1 MQCKHYFHW
10 KRSKI
15 SKQQPLLCVHWFV
28 SYRETPFFFCLGWD
42 ILRRSQKNLL
52 PLCDVSMSDQ
62 ATSYRLAE
70 NPHCIRYSWS
80 SVETGILCSSQK
92 ATIYFQRFASA
103 GLSGCQLPSNRVW
116 ETLGSRKKKTRE
128 THLGEES
135 IEREVYTEQTVRI
148 MSPVQ
153 INSVSRPSS
162 CNPESQRGALYGA
175 CVWGI

>member
-116 ETLGSRKKKTRE
+116 ETLGSRKEKNKR
-128 THLGEES
+128 
-135 IEREVYTEQTVRI
+135 
-148 MSPVQ
+148 
-153 INSVSRPSS
+153 NSSRRRKHRAWSVHRTNS
-162 CNPESQRGALYGA
+162 EDNVA
-175 CVWGI
+175 CTNQFGVEAIKL